1 MAEDEPEEA
10 DYVTR
15 VDVNIAILQEVAK
28 IRFRERLPLI
38 MAGVAQNLV
47 AAGADFSK
55 VDYSKLGP
63 VTDVDID
70 AIYEDL
76 F

>member
-1 MAEDEPEEA
+1 MTKNDDDNDW

-15 VDVNIAILQEVAK
+15 DDVNIAILREIAK

-38 MAGVAQNLV
+38 IAGVARNLV

-63 VTDVDID
+63 VADID